1 MDRRMKRLISVYAN
15 PAGPFYLSAD
25 STRKGNVEMKIEIW
39 SDVVCPF
46 CYIGKRK
53 LENALEQ
60 FSPRDDVEILW
71 HSFQLDPSA
80 KREEGKDI
88 YDHVAEKYGQDREW
102 ALNVNRNLVENA
114 KKVGLDYR
122 FERVIPANT
131 FDAHRMIHLAA
142 THGLQEKAEERFFA
156 AYFTEGK
163 DLGDPET
170 LVELIGEIGLDRD
183 EARRTVES
191 TDYADAVRGDI
202 QEAESLGINAV
213 PFFVFDRR
221 YAISGAQPTH
231 LFLETLQKVSA
242 GE

>member
-1 MDRRMKRLISVYAN
+1 
-15 PAGPFYLSAD
+15 
-25 STRKGNVEMKIEIW
+25 MKIEIW

-46 CYIGKRK
+46 CYIGKRR
-53 LENALEQ
+53 LGNALEQ
-60 FSPRDDVEILW
+60 FSPKNDVEILW

-88 YDHVAEKYGQDREW
+88 YDHLAEKYGQDREW
-102 ALNVNRNLVENA
+102 ALNVNSNLVENA
-114 KKVGLDYR
+114 RKVGLDYH
-122 FERVIPANT
+122 FEKVIPTNT

-163 DLGDPET
+163 DLGDAET
-170 LVELIGEIGLDRD
+170 LIDLATEVGLDRD
-183 EARRTVES
+183 EARRTVGS
-191 TDYADAVRGDI
+191 SDYADAVRGDI

-213 PFFVFDRR
+213 PFFVFNRK

-231 LFLETLQKVSA
+231 LFLETLQKVA
-242 GE
+242 EEEKAEA